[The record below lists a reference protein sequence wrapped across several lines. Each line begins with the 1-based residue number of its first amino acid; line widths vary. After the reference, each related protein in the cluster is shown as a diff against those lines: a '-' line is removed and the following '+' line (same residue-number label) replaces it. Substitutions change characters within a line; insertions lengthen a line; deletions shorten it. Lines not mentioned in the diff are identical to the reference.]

1 MNGEGPKS
9 RSKREMAKKKRRKL
23 FLALISKLIYIH
35 TRMPLLEKP
44 SFARIWTL
52 VCLPTTV
59 PVTHKGSKEIET
71 ANMKEKKAGYLG
83 QDDAPQILELSQA
96 LSDHIQALS
105 GLFQALSDLTVAWCD
120 NERND
125 DERDERDEFSSGFNY
140 FFGDF

>member
-1 MNGEGPKS
+1 MEKDQKVGQREKWQ
-9 RSKREMAKKKRRKL
+9 KRKRRKL

-35 TRMPLLEKP
+35 TRMPLLEKL
-44 SFARIWTL
+44 SFARIWTQ

-105 GLFQALSDLTVAWCD
+105 GLFQALSDITVA
-120 NERND
+120 
-125 DERDERDEFSSGFNY
+125 
-140 FFGDF
+140 